1 MPNRLQN
8 GNPAYY
14 PSEYIILNI
23 IQTFRY
29 SLRPQANNSTS
40 QWKTTCYSHKDNW
53 MVHNVIQDTSLTEF

>member
-1 MPNRLQN
+1 MMPSRLQN

-29 SLRPQANNSTS
+29 SLRPQANGIIQLHSERLLATLTRITE
-40 QWKTTCYSHKDNW
+40 WYTT
-53 MVHNVIQDTSLTEF
+53 